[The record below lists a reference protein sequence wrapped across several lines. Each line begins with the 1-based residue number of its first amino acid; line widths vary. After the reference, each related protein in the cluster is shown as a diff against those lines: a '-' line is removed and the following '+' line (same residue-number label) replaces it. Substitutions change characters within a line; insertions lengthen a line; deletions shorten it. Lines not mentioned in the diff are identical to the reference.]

1 MIAVNRR
8 RVMGGGN
15 IVIPVA
21 EDYGYFATMAI
32 EDTAFTL
39 TMLSGILNDVTSISY
54 SLDMGT
60 TWTSFSKADLQ
71 TDRVITTPTI
81 SKGNYVLWKGVCKR
95 LSNTTNNG
103 SIFSSSGL
111 FSVSGNPFSLIYG
124 DDYASATAD
133 KDWFTFTYM
142 LYRSK
147 VYSATNLKINMAS
160 VKPGAYYYMFRECAD
175 LVLPP
180 KEISCTSFTEGDRG
194 QFEGMFYDCGSLGE
208 SPVINVPTL
217 PKNALKVAFQYCT
230 NIKKVTLLA
239 TDISHSNCL
248 QDWLAN
254 VCASGTIIKRSTVT
268 LSSGASGVP
277 TGWAT
282 QDYVEQ

>member
-1 MIAVNRR
+1 MI
-8 RVMGGGN
+8 
-15 IVIPVA
+15 A

-32 EDTAFTL
+32 EPTAFTL
-39 TMLSGILNDVTSISY
+39 TMQSAILNDLTSMSY
-54 SLDMGT
+54 SLDMGE
-60 TWTSFSKADLQ
+60 TWTTYSKTDLQ

-81 SKGNYVLWKGVCKR
+81 GKGGYVLWKGVCKR
-95 LSNTTNNG
+95 LSMSTNTG

-111 FSVSGNPFSLIYG
+111 FSISGNPFSLIYG
-124 DDYASATAD
+124 DDYASATSD
-133 KDWFTFTYM
+133 KDWFSFTCM

-160 VKPGAYYYMFRECAD
+160 VKPGAYYYMFMECTD

-194 QFEGMFYDCGSLGE
+194 QFEGMFYGCSSLEE
-208 SPVINVPTL
+208 SPIINISTL
-217 PKNALKVAFQYCT
+217 PKQALKVAFRYCT

-248 QDWLAN
+248 QGWLDHAS
-254 VCASGTIIKRSTVT
+254 ASGVIVKRSSVT
-268 LSSGASGVP
+268 LPSGTSGVP
-277 TGWAT
+277 TGWT
-282 QDYVEQ
+282 VEDYVE